1 MSGRTR
7 TTKKLAQRINL
18 DYFKT
23 LQGIPRWRRIL
34 SAVFTLVG
42 LGWLGWYGLRGS
54 PKPYNAGPVAH
65 AHRLIGNK
73 CAACHVSTESFAR
86 KVTDQACLACHDGP
100 IHHAEQTFSP
110 PCLDCHVEHQGSMR
124 LASTTD
130 SACTQCHSNLAA
142 KDKNSPPRFVA
153 GIKGFDRS
161 HPEFGVLRTGQKDPG
176 TIKFNHQ
183 VHLDPKKGIRGPR
196 DMVHLKCVDC
206 HRPAGLDETWPFG
219 EAEMTPA
226 TFSTGQNPAWGLPD
240 RAYMAPVNYMQHCS
254 TCHTLQFDRRFR
266 ESVPHKDPKVVYEF
280 VVKKLTE
287 YIAAHP
293 DQIHTVDEPDKRL
306 PTRPLPPIPRNAQEW
321 VAQRLADAQLLLWRK
336 ACKECHALSYP
347 GGPESLPVVAKARVT
362 TRWLLHASFD
372 HEAHQLL
379 ACAACHTRAINS
391 KETSDVLIPGIQVC
405 RECHRSGANAA
416 EARCFECH
424 TYHDW
429 SKEKHVNAGF
439 TVPSLVN

>member
-1 MSGRTR
+1 MAGRTR

-34 SAVFTLVG
+34 SLVCALLG

-54 PKPYNAGPVAH
+54 PKPYNAGPIGRAH
-65 AHRLIGNK
+65 TLIGNK
-73 CAACHVSTESFAR
+73 CAACHVSTAGFKQA
-86 KVTDQACLACHDGP
+86 VTDRACLACHDGP

-110 PCLDCHVEHQGSMR
+110 ACSECHVEHQGAMR
-124 LASTTD
+124 LASTTTG
-130 SACTQCHSNLAA
+130 ACTQCHSDLAA
-142 KDKNSPPRFVA
+142 KDKNAHPKFVA
-153 GIKGFDRS
+153 NISSFDRS
-161 HPEFGVLRTGQKDPG
+161 HPEFAPLRSGQKDPG

-183 VHLDPKKGIRGPR
+183 VHLKKELRGPHQT
-196 DMVHLKCVDC
+196 VQLQCLDC
-206 HRPAGLDETWPFG
+206 HRPSGADEAWPFQ
-219 EAEMTPA
+219 EADLIPA
-226 TFSTGQNPAWGLPD
+226 ALSPGQNMTSRVPN
-240 RAYMAPVNYMQHCS
+240 RAYMSPVNYEKHCS
-254 TCHTLQFDRRFR
+254 ACHTLQFDRRFG
-266 ESVPHKDPKVVYEF
+266 ESAPHKDPKVVYDF
-280 VVKKLTE
+280 VVKKLTA

-306 PTRPLPPIPRNAQEW
+306 PSRPVPPIPRNAQEW
-321 VAQRLADAQLLLWRK
+321 VAQRLEDAQLLLWRK

-347 GGPESLPVVAKARVT
+347 GGAQQLPEVAKAAVT
-362 TRWLLHASFD
+362 TRWLPHASFD
-372 HEAHQLL
+372 HQAHQLL
-379 ACAACHTRAINS
+379 ACASCHAKVNNS
-391 KETSDVLIPGIQVC
+391 QETSDVLIPGIQVC

-439 TVPSLVN
+439 TVPQLAE